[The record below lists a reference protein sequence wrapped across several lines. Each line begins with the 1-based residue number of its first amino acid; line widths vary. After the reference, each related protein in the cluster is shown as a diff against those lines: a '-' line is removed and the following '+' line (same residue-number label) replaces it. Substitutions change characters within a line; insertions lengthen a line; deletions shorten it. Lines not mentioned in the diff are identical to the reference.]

1 MQRTLISLLLLL
13 GLIIVAQQQAA
24 PSVVNVNFEGD
35 FDSMNHISPTS
46 E

>member
-1 MQRTLISLLLLL
+1 MQKITISLLLFAVLT
-13 GLIIVAQQQAA
+13 VATQQQAS

-35 FDSMNHISPTS
+35 FDSMNHISPNS